1 MKLHFRSLGEGEP
14 LYILHGLFGSSDN
27 WQTLAKRYAEHFEVF
42 LIDQRNH
49 GHSPHSDE
57 FNYPAM
63 AEDLLELVFD
73 QQHLAINILGHSMG
87 AKTAMFFAKRWPEL
101 IDKMIVADMGTQTY
115 EVHQQQIISGL
126 QAVDF
131 SIQNSRKAVESQL
144 QNFIPEAGM
153 RSFLMKGL
161 YWREKG
167 ILDWRMNVG
176 AISRNI
182 KKIVDGVPEGVVDVD
197 TLFLSGEKSN
207 YLTSNQFGD
216 VLDHF
221 ENATFDSIKGAGH
234 WLQADQP
241 ELFFQKSLDFLLA

>member
-27 WQTLAKRYAEHFEVF
+27 WQTLAKGYAEHFEVF

-57 FNYPAM
+57 FDYPAM
-63 AEDLLELVFD
+63 AEDLLEFVFD
-73 QQHLAINILGHSMG
+73 QQHLAVNILGHSMG
-87 AKTAMFFAKRWPEL
+87 AKAAMFFAKQRPEL
-101 IDKMIVADMGTQTY
+101 INKMIAADMGTHAY
-115 EVHQQQIISGL
+115 DVHHQQIISGL

-131 SIQNSRKAVESQL
+131 SIHNSRKAVESQL

-167 ILDWRMNVG
+167 VLDWRMNVA

-182 KKIVDGVPEGVVDVD
+182 KKIVDGVPEGAVDVNAF
-197 TLFLSGEKSN
+197 FLSGGKSN
-207 YLTSNQFGD
+207 YLTSNQYND
-216 VLDHF
+216 VLEHF

-234 WLQADQP
+234 WLHADKP
-241 ELFFQKSLDFLLA
+241 KLFFQKSLDFLLA

>member
-27 WQTLAKRYAEHFEVF
+27 WQTLAKGYAEHFEVF

-57 FNYPAM
+57 FDYPAM
-63 AEDLLELVFD
+63 AEDLLEFVFD
-73 QQHLAINILGHSMG
+73 QQHLAVNILGHSMG
-87 AKTAMFFAKRWPEL
+87 AKAAMFFAKQRPEL
-101 IDKMIVADMGTQTY
+101 INKMIAADMGTHAY
-115 EVHQQQIISGL
+115 DVHHQQIISGL

-131 SIQNSRKAVESQL
+131 SIHNSRKAVERQL

-167 ILDWRMNVG
+167 VLDWRMNVA

-182 KKIVDGVPEGVVDVD
+182 KKIVAGVPEGAVDVNAF
-197 TLFLSGEKSN
+197 FLSGGKSN
-207 YLTSNQFGD
+207 YLTSNQYND
-216 VLDHF
+216 VLEHF

-234 WLQADQP
+234 WLHADKP